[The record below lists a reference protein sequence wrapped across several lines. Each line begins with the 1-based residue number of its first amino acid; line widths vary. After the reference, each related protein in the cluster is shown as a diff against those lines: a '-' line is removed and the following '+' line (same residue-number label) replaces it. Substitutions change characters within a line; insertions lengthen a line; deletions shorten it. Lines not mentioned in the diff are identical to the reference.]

1 MKKSLIIC
9 YRMILLLLV
18 AMIGGIAF
26 SAIFGE
32 RYDML
37 FMVPG
42 ILIFLGF
49 WCYGFVTQFKEKDF
63 TESISNQIKT
73 LNPIFRIPLTVIS
86 AICSIFTGC
95 AFVLFVFVYGGG
107 PSIMDGEFCIVS
119 HGDFVRTITEA
130 EYDIL
135 RIFERYSWFSIM
147 IPLAT
152 NFLIYLK
159 KKMNTPIE
167 TMASD
172 KELDESGLLKKPYIA
187 PIDIIKKQRK
197 DKK

>member
-9 YRMILLLLV
+9 YRVTLLLLV
-18 AMIGGIAF
+18 AMIGGIVF

-32 RYDML
+32 KYDML
-37 FMVPG
+37 FMIPG
-42 ILIFLGF
+42 TLVFLGF
-49 WCYGFVTQFKEKDF
+49 WCYGFVTQAKEKDF
-63 TESISNQIKT
+63 VGGVMNQIKT
-73 LNPIFRIPLTVIS
+73 LKPAFRIPLSVIS
-86 AICSIFTGC
+86 KICFIFTGC
-95 AFVLFVFVYGGG
+95 ALVLFAIYGGG
-107 PSIMDGEFCIVS
+107 PDVMDGEFCITS
-119 HGDFVRTITEA
+119 HGDFVKTITET

-172 KELDESGLLKKPYIA
+172 KELDESGLLKKPYVA
-187 PIDIIKKQRK
+187 PIDRIKNQKK

>member
-18 AMIGGIAF
+18 AMIGGIVF

-42 ILIFLGF
+42 ILIFFGF
-49 WCYGFVTQFKEKDF
+49 WCYGFVTQFKEQDF
-63 TESISNQIKT
+63 VGGVMNQIKT
-73 LNPIFRIPLTVIS
+73 LEPAFRIPLSVIS
-86 AICSIFTGC
+86 KICFIFTGC
-95 AFVLFVFVYGGG
+95 ALVLFAIYGGG
-107 PSIMDGEFCIVS
+107 PGIMDGEFCITS
-119 HGDFVRTITEA
+119 HGDFVKTITEA

-135 RIFERYSWFSIM
+135 RIFERYAWFAIM

-167 TMASD
+167 TIVSSE
-172 KELDESGLLKKPYIA
+172 KFDENGLLKRPYVA
-187 PIDIIKKQRK
+187 PIDRIKNRKK

>member
-1 MKKSLIIC
+1 
-9 YRMILLLLV
+9 V
-18 AMIGGIAF
+18 AMIGGIVF

-37 FMVPG
+37 FIIPG
-42 ILIFLGF
+42 TLVFLGF
-49 WCYGFVTQFKEKDF
+49 WCYGFVTQFKEQDF
-63 TESISNQIKT
+63 VGGVMNQIKT
-73 LNPIFRIPLTVIS
+73 LKPAFRIPLSVIS
-86 AICSIFTGC
+86 KICFIFTGC
-95 AFVLFVFVYGGG
+95 AFVLFAIYGGG
-107 PSIMDGEFCIVS
+107 PGIMDGEFCITS
-119 HGDFVRTITEA
+119 HGDFVKTITEA

-172 KELDESGLLKKPYIA
+172 KELDESGLLKKPYVA
-187 PIDIIKKQRK
+187 PIDRIKNQKK

>member
-9 YRMILLLLV
+9 YRVTLLLLV
-18 AMIGGIAF
+18 AMIGGIVF

-37 FMVPG
+37 FMIPG
-42 ILIFLGF
+42 ILIFFGF
-49 WCYGFVTQFKEKDF
+49 WCYSFVTQFKEQDF
-63 TESISNQIKT
+63 VDGVMNQIKT
-73 LNPIFRIPLTVIS
+73 LKPVFRIPLSVIS
-86 AICSIFTGC
+86 KICFIFTGC
-95 AFVLFVFVYGGG
+95 ALVLFAIYGGG
-107 PSIMDGEFCIVS
+107 PNIMDGEFCIVN
-119 HGDFVRTITEA
+119 HGDFVRTITEG
-130 EYDIL
+130 EYDFL

-172 KELDESGLLKKPYIA
+172 KELDESGFLKKPYIA
-187 PIDIIKKQRK
+187 PIDRIKNQRK
-197 DKK
+197 NNK

>member
-9 YRMILLLLV
+9 YRVTLLLLV
-18 AMIGGIAF
+18 AMIGGIVF

-37 FMVPG
+37 FMIPG
-42 ILIFLGF
+42 ILIFFGF
-49 WCYGFVTQFKEKDF
+49 WCYGFVTQAKEKDF
-63 TESISNQIKT
+63 VGGVMNQIKT
-73 LNPIFRIPLTVIS
+73 LKPIFRIPLSVIS
-86 AICSIFTGC
+86 KICFIFTGC
-95 AFVLFVFVYGGG
+95 ALVLFAIYGGG
-107 PSIMDGEFCIVS
+107 PGIMDGEFCITS
-119 HGDFVRTITEA
+119 HGDFVKTITEA
-130 EYDIL
+130 EYDFL
-135 RIFERYSWFSIM
+135 RIFERYAWFAIM

-167 TMASD
+167 TIASD

-187 PIDIIKKQRK
+187 PIDRIKNQKK

>member
-1 MKKSLIIC
+1 MKKSLVIC
-9 YRMILLLLV
+9 YRVTLLLLV
-18 AMIGGIAF
+18 AMIGGIVF

-42 ILIFLGF
+42 ILIFFGF
-49 WCYGFVTQFKEKDF
+49 WCYGFVTQAKEKDF
-63 TESISNQIKT
+63 VGGVMNQIKT
-73 LNPIFRIPLTVIS
+73 LEPIFRIPLSVIS
-86 AICSIFTGC
+86 KICFIFTGC
-95 AFVLFVFVYGGG
+95 SLVLFAIYGGG
-107 PSIMDGEFCIVS
+107 PGIMDGEFCIVS

-130 EYDIL
+130 EYDFL
-135 RIFERYSWFSIM
+135 RIFERYAWFAIM

-187 PIDIIKKQRK
+187 PIDRIKNQKK

>member
-1 MKKSLIIC
+1 MKKSLVIC
-9 YRMILLLLV
+9 YRVTLLLLV
-18 AMIGGIAF
+18 AMIGGIVF

-42 ILIFLGF
+42 ILIFFGF
-49 WCYGFVTQFKEKDF
+49 WCYGFVTQAKEKDF
-63 TESISNQIKT
+63 VGGVMNQIKT
-73 LNPIFRIPLTVIS
+73 LEPAFRIPLSVIS
-86 AICSIFTGC
+86 KICFIFTGC
-95 AFVLFVFVYGGG
+95 ALVLFAIYGGG
-107 PSIMDGEFCIVS
+107 PDVMDGEFCITS
-119 HGDFVRTITEA
+119 HGDFVKTITEG

-172 KELDESGLLKKPYIA
+172 KELDESGLLKKPYVA
-187 PIDIIKKQRK
+187 PIDRIKNH
-197 DKK
+197 KKYKK

>member
-1 MKKSLIIC
+1 MKKSLVIC
-9 YRMILLLLV
+9 YRVTLLLLV
-18 AMIGGIAF
+18 AMIGGIVF

-37 FMVPG
+37 FMIPG
-42 ILIFLGF
+42 ILVFLGF
-49 WCYGFVTQFKEKDF
+49 WCYGFVTQFKEQDF
-63 TESISNQIKT
+63 VDSVMNQIKT
-73 LNPIFRIPLTVIS
+73 LKPAFRIPLSVIS
-86 AICSIFTGC
+86 KICFIFTGC
-95 AFVLFVFVYGGG
+95 ALALFAIYGGG
-107 PSIMDGEFCIVS
+107 PGIMDGEFCIVN
-119 HGDFVRTITEA
+119 HGDFVRTITEV
-130 EYDIL
+130 EYDFL
-135 RIFERYSWFSIM
+135 RIFERYAWFAIM

-172 KELDESGLLKKPYIA
+172 KEFDESELLEKPYIA
-187 PIDIIKKQRK
+187 PIDKIKNQKK

>member
-1 MKKSLIIC
+1 MKKSLVIC
-9 YRMILLLLV
+9 YRVTLLLLV
-18 AMIGGIAF
+18 AMIGGIVF

-32 RYDML
+32 KYDML
-37 FMVPG
+37 FMIPG
-42 ILIFLGF
+42 ILIFFGF
-49 WCYGFVTQFKEKDF
+49 WCYGFVTQFKEQDF
-63 TESISNQIKT
+63 VGGVMNQIKT
-73 LNPIFRIPLTVIS
+73 LKPIFRIPLSVIS
-86 AICSIFTGC
+86 KICFIFTGC
-95 AFVLFVFVYGGG
+95 ALVLFAIYGGG
-107 PSIMDGEFCIVS
+107 PGIMDGEFCITS
-119 HGDFVRTITEA
+119 HGDFVKTITEG

-135 RIFERYSWFSIM
+135 RIFERYAWFAIM

-187 PIDIIKKQRK
+187 PIDRIKNQRK
-197 DKK
+197 NKK

>member
-18 AMIGGIAF
+18 AMIGGIVF

-42 ILIFLGF
+42 ILIFFGF
-49 WCYGFVTQFKEKDF
+49 WCYGFVTQFKEQDF
-63 TESISNQIKT
+63 VGGVMNQIKT
-73 LNPIFRIPLTVIS
+73 LEPAFRIPLSVIS
-86 AICSIFTGC
+86 KICFIFTGC
-95 AFVLFVFVYGGG
+95 ALVLFAIYGGG
-107 PSIMDGEFCIVS
+107 PGIMDGEFCIVS

-135 RIFERYSWFSIM
+135 RIFERYAWFAIM

-167 TMASD
+167 TIVSSE
-172 KELDESGLLKKPYIA
+172 KFDENGLLKRPYVA
-187 PIDIIKKQRK
+187 PIDRIKNRKK

>member
-9 YRMILLLLV
+9 YHVTLLLLV
-18 AMIGGIAF
+18 AMIGGIVF

-37 FMVPG
+37 FIIPG
-42 ILIFLGF
+42 ILIFFGF
-49 WCYGFVTQFKEKDF
+49 WCYGFVTQFKERDF
-63 TESISNQIKT
+63 VGGVMNQIKT
-73 LNPIFRIPLTVIS
+73 LKLAFRFPLSVIS
-86 AICSIFTGC
+86 KICFIFTGC
-95 AFVLFVFVYGGG
+95 ALVLFAIYGGG
-107 PSIMDGEFCIVS
+107 PDIMDGEFCITS
-119 HGDFVRTITEA
+119 HGDFVKTITEA

-172 KELDESGLLKKPYIA
+172 KELDESGLLKKPYVA
-187 PIDIIKKQRK
+187 PIDRIKNQKK